1 MGLTNFKSAGNPF
14 SHSSKTIGCR
24 IYFGNKISCVVLYLI
39 LSTLAHLF
47 LFEALGFIFCLF
59 YTSGPFRSISCLL
72 WTIWSL
78 WGHVWSIL
86 LHFCSIYV
94 QKCAHKRSSQ
104 YRRDLL
110 NFQSVWACIWSVRA
124 HMVHF
129 YPWDPLGPCLV
140 HLAAFLFHFSSEM
153 RSRKIKSVKKDF
165 PGRLGLYLVHLGP
178 YGPFW
183 TIGFVWEHV
192 WSILPHFC
200 SISVQKCAHKR
211 SSQ

>member
-94 QKCAHKRSSQ
+94 QICAHKRSSQ

-110 NFQSVWACIWSVRA
+110 NFQSVWACNWSVRA
-124 HMVHF
+124 HMIHF
-129 YPWDPLGPCLV
+129 CPWDPLGPCLV
-140 HLAAFLFHFSSEM
+140 HLAAFLFHFSLE
-153 RSRKIKSVKKDF
+153 I
-165 PGRLGLYLVHLGP
+165 
-178 YGPFW
+178 
-183 TIGFVWEHV
+183 
-192 WSILPHFC
+192 
-200 SISVQKCAHKR
+200 
-211 SSQ
+211 